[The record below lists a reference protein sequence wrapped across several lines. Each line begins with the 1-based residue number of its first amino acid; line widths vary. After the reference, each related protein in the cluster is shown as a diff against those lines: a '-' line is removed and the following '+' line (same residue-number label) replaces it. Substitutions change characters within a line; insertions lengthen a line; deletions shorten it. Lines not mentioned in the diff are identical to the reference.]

1 MSEQKNYRT
10 EDKIEEIT
18 LHFGKGTVEPFTA
31 KDGREMLKIV
41 IPNADPNDHSPWSSF
56 VLPAKAVHENKF
68 GKGLWAKIP
77 ADGSTTLTRPYLAGQ
92 NEDGKNIWKD
102 EKTTVNNQ
110 ELKSMVEFYKKDQVP
125 KYEVPEL

>member
-1 MSEQKNYRT
+1 MC
-10 EDKIEEIT
+10 DGCPVHAIEMKE
-18 LHFGKGTVEPFTA
+18 
-31 KDGREMLKIV
+31 
-41 IPNADPNDHSPWSSF
+41 
-56 VLPAKAVHENKF
+56 

-110 ELKSMVEFYKKDQVP
+110 ELKSIVEFYKKDQVP